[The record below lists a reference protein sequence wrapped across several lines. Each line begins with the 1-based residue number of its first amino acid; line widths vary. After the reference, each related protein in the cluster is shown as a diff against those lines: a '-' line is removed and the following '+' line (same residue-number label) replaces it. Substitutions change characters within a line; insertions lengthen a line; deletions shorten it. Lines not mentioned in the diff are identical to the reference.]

1 MRDNFAI
8 FILTH
13 GRAENVITLNTLL
26 KKEYSGRW
34 YMIIDDEDDQA
45 DLYRKNF
52 GADHVI
58 QFCKQAAVD
67 RTDTMDN
74 LREHRAI
81 VYARNESYRIAK
93 ELGLTYF
100 LMLDDDYK
108 EVAAYRYIEDEKLRG
123 ISLKGR
129 SMERLFEAML
139 DFLDA
144 SGAAI
149 VALAQ
154 GGDMLG
160 GAKSPRFQA
169 GILRK
174 CMNSMFC
181 RVDRPVEF
189 KGVMNEDITTYT
201 TLGSRGILFLTFS
214 KCHIVQIQTQTLDG
228 GMTEA
233 YKESG
238 TYLKSFYSVMS
249 MPSAVKIH
257 MMYTKYNRIHS
268 RVDWDYCVPKILD
281 EKHRKDIDD
290 DARDNW

>member
-1 MRDNFAI
+1 MRDDFAI

-13 GRAENVITLNTLL
+13 GRAENAVTLNTLL
-26 KKEYSGRW
+26 KKGYSGKW
-34 YMIIDDEDDQA
+34 YMIVDDEDDQA
-45 DLYRKNF
+45 DLYREKF
-52 GADHVI
+52 GANHVI
-58 QFCKQAAVD
+58 QFCKQTATD

-74 LREHRAI
+74 LNEHRAI
-81 VYARNESYRIAK
+81 VYARNESYRIAE

-108 EVAAYRYIEDEKLRG
+108 DIQYRYIDGEKLRV
-123 ISLKGR
+123 ISLKG
-129 SMERLFEAML
+129 EALEGLFEAML
-139 DFLDA
+139 DFLDS

-160 GAKSPRFQA
+160 GAKSPRFRA

-181 RVDRPVEF
+181 RVDKPVEF
-189 KGVMNEDITTYT
+189 RGTMNEDITTYT
-201 TLGSRGILFLTFS
+201 TLGSRGVLFLTYTI
-214 KCHIVQIQTQTLDG
+214 CHILQIQTQTLDG

-249 MPSAVKIH
+249 MPSAVKVR
-257 MMYTKYNRIHS
+257 MMYSKYNRIHS
-268 RVDWDYCVPKILD
+268 KVNWECCVPKILE
-281 EKHRKDIDD
+281 EKHRKDVD
-290 DARDNW
+290 